1 MNEFISKRNQK
12 EIKTLVKNFKKEHR
26 RIEVKFFDKM
36 SGITSCRENSLLV
49 DNLIK
54 DLYRILEQ
62 GFNNLHKQLGLSAKH
77 KQTISSMWVNDGSD
91 NVAIEAPHRHVD
103 GILSAV
109 YWPIADTNCA
119 PLTFINPNNQMSYV
133 FKSTKAKE
141 VLGYRPIYTVDQG
154 IQKSFREYEA
164 GVILPAI
171 ES

>member
-62 GFNNLHKQLGLSAKH
+62 GFNNLSKNFLVSAVGGYGRKQLAPFSDLDIVFNH
-77 KQTISSMWVNDGSD
+77 KNSYETKKLEKFIQFLLYPLWDLGFKIGHATIRM
-91 NVAIEAPHRHVD
+91 
-103 GILSAV
+103 
-109 YWPIADTNCA
+109 
-119 PLTFINPNNQMSYV
+119 
-133 FKSTKAKE
+133 
-141 VLGYRPIYTVDQG
+141 
-154 IQKSFREYEA
+154 
-164 GVILPAI
+164 
-171 ES
+171 

>member
-62 GFNNLHKQLGLSAKH
+62 GFNNLSKNFLVSAVGGYGRKQLAPFSDLDIVFIH
-77 KQTISSMWVNDGSD
+77 KNSYETKKLEKFIQFLLYTLWDLGFKIGHATRTFKQVVESSRKDH
-91 NVAIEAPHRHVD
+91 I
-103 GILSAV
+103 I
-109 YWPIADTNCA
+109 
-119 PLTFINPNNQMSYV
+119 
-133 FKSTKAKE
+133 
-141 VLGYRPIYTVDQG
+141 
-154 IQKSFREYEA
+154 
-164 GVILPAI
+164 
-171 ES
+171 